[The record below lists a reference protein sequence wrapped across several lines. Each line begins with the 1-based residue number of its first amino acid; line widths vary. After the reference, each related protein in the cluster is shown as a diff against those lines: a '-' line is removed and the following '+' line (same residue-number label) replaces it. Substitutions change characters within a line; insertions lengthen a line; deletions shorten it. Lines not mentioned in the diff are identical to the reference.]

1 MPPADVASSVGGAP
15 ETYRKPPAPQVAR
28 AAALSGLVML
38 CIAAGIVVLL
48 DLTSATGRPIAR
60 TTISAYVFSHPA
72 VFTTSVFALA
82 AASLA
87 VLLALVRRGWIG
99 SLGPSTFLLALW
111 TLGMVTVAIF
121 PKHNW
126 VEGPSL
132 SGHIHR
138 VASLVA
144 FIALPIAVA
153 IITTRQWRG
162 GGSAYARLAWLA
174 ALGSATVVAYLVY
187 AYIAME
193 WTGVPWW
200 VAVDLG
206 LVERLLVGLDVLAL
220 ALLAVWAYR
229 GDPPR
234 LGRPG

>member
-1 MPPADVASSVGGAP
+1 MGGTA
-15 ETYRKPPAPQVAR
+15 EAYRKPPAPQVAR

-38 CIAAGIVVLL
+38 GVSAGIVLYL
-48 DLTSATGRPIAR
+48 DLTAGTDRPIAR
-60 TTISAYVFSHPA
+60 STISAYVFTHPA

-82 AASLA
+82 VASLA

-138 VASLVA
+138 VASLIA

-153 IITTRQWRG
+153 IITTRQWRS
-162 GGSAYARLAWLA
+162 GGSAYARLAWIA
-174 ALGSATVVAYLVY
+174 ALGSASIVGYLVY
-187 AYIAME
+187 AYVAME

-220 ALLAVWAYR
+220 ALLAMWALR
-229 GDPPR
+229 GDPARADLPR
-234 LGRPG
+234 VVAPA